1 MLLKHFPFSEM
12 SFFGDDVC
20 TSAKFD
26 VSLFSLESISM
37 SSVAVDKHER
47 SELDFVTGS
56 GVSTDIELTTSSF
69 VVTSAIF
76 AKSLLSSQ
84 SCEAKN
90 S

>member
-1 MLLKHFPFSEM
+1 
-12 SFFGDDVC
+12 
-20 TSAKFD
+20 
-26 VSLFSLESISM
+26 M

-56 GVSTDIELTTSSF
+56 GVSTDMELTTSSL

-84 SCEAKN
+84 SCEANNYKI
-90 S
+90 SLVSSVWHLHMI